1 MSTPVKYRDHF
12 YPNTETLA
20 PDEMRI
26 TALGTGRPFLRKAQ
40 ANAGWLIELGNGD
53 KFMFDFGF
61 GTQLN
66 FASLEIPYN
75 AITAIF
81 ATHLHTDHVGDFMQV
96 RQGGW
101 SGGRTTPLQVYGPSG
116 AIPEHGIK
124 HFVEN
129 QVRSFRWDAD
139 TRHGILPLVGSE
151 IDVHE
156 FDFSKVDTIYERN
169 GVRII
174 SFPAVHIYD
183 GPVSLRLEWNGLV
196 FVFSG
201 DTIPSQFMLDNGKNA
216 DLLIHETFDLYQR
229 MMEKAGYDEKT
240 ARTVCT
246 AIHSDPMEVGYVF
259 DALRPRLAVG
269 YHFYND
275 FETLPGQIAAVRMHY
290 DGPLEFARDLMVFN
304 VTKDQIKTRMANVSS
319 ETWPN
324 KEFHG
329 EGFRKL
335 PRGERLVMSSWLADR
350 ILYPKV

>member
-1 MSTPVKYRDHF
+1 MSEKLQYRDHF
-12 YPNTETLA
+12 FPNCEVLA

-40 ANAGWLIELGNGD
+40 ANAGWFIELGNGD

-66 FASLEIPYN
+66 FAALEIPYN

-101 SGGRTTPLQVYGPSG
+101 SGGRTTPLQIYGPSG
-116 AIPEHGIK
+116 VIPEHGTRY
-124 HFVEN
+124 FVEN

-139 TRHGILPLVGSE
+139 TRHGLLPLVGSE
-151 IDVHE
+151 IEVHE
-156 FDFSKVDTIYERN
+156 FDFSKVQLIYEKN
-169 GVRII
+169 GVRIV
-174 SFPAVHIYD
+174 SFPAVHIFD

-196 FVFSG
+196 FVYSG
-201 DTIPSQFMLDNGKNA
+201 DTVPSRFMLEHAQNSDI
-216 DLLIHETFDLYQR
+216 LVHETFDRYQV

-240 ARTVCT
+240 ARAVCM
-246 AIHSDPMEVGYVF
+246 AAHSDPAEVGHVF
-259 DALRPRLAVG
+259 AKLRPRLAVG

-275 FETLPGQIAAVRMHY
+275 TETLPAHIAAVRQEY

-304 VTKDQIKTRMANVSS
+304 VTKQQIKTRMTIVSM

-335 PRGERLVMSSWLADR
+335 PRGERLKMSSWLTDE
-350 ILYPKV
+350 ILFPKI

>member
-1 MSTPVKYRDHF
+1 MIQSRDHYF
-12 YPNTETLA
+12 PNTEMLA
-20 PDEMRI
+20 PNEMRVI
-26 TALGTGRPFLRKAQ
+26 ALGSGRPFLRKAQ

-66 FASLEIPYN
+66 FASLEVPYN

-101 SGGRTTPLQVYGPSG
+101 SGGRTAPLKVYGPSG
-116 AIPEHGIK
+116 AIPEHGTR

-139 TRHGILPLVGSE
+139 TRHGLLPLVGSE
-151 IDVHE
+151 IEVHE
-156 FDFSKVDTIYERN
+156 FDFTKPQVIYEAN
-169 GVRII
+169 GVRIR

-183 GPVSLRLEWNGLV
+183 GPVSLRLEWNDLV
-196 FVFSG
+196 FVYSG
-201 DTIPSQFMLDNGKNA
+201 DTVPSQFMLQHGQNA
-216 DLLIHETFDLYQR
+216 DLLIHETFDR
-229 MMEKAGYDEKT
+229 WEVMMEKAGYDEKT
-240 ARTVCT
+240 ARAVCT
-246 AIHSDPMEVGYVF
+246 AAHSDPEEVGYVF
-259 DALRPRLAVG
+259 AKLRPRLAVG

-275 FETLPGQIAAVRMHY
+275 AETLPRHIAAIRKSY

-304 VTKDQIKTRMANVSS
+304 VSKDRVRTRMAVVSD

-335 PRGERLVMSSWLADR
+335 PRGERLKMSTWLSER
-350 ILYPKV
+350 TLFPKS

>member
-1 MSTPVKYRDHF
+1 MNQSRDHYF
-12 YPNTETLA
+12 PNTEALA
-20 PDEMRI
+20 ADEMRV

-40 ANAGWLIELGNGD
+40 ANAGWLIELGNGE

-101 SGGRTTPLQVYGPSG
+101 SGGRTTPLKVYGPSG
-116 AIPEHGIK
+116 AIPEHGTRY
-124 HFVEN
+124 FVEN

-139 TRHGILPLVGSE
+139 TRHGLLPLVGSE
-151 IDVHE
+151 IDVDE
-156 FDFSKVDTIYERN
+156 FDFSRPQVIYEAN
-169 GVRII
+169 GVRIK

-196 FVFSG
+196 FVYSG
-201 DTIPSQFMLDNGKNA
+201 DTVPSEFMLQHGRDA
-216 DLLIHETFDLYQR
+216 DLLIHETFDR
-229 MMEKAGYDEKT
+229 WEVMMEKAGYDEKT
-240 ARTVCT
+240 ARAVCT
-246 AIHSDPMEVGYVF
+246 AAHSDPEEVGHVF
-259 DALRPRLAVG
+259 AKLKPRLAVG

-275 FETLPGQIAAVRMHY
+275 TETLPRHIAAIRKTY

-304 VTKDQIKTRMANVSS
+304 VTKARIRTRMAVVSN

-329 EGFRKL
+329 EGFQKL
-335 PRGERLVMSSWLADR
+335 PRGERLKMSSWLSER
-350 ILYPKV
+350 TLFPK